1 MAGLPACYLPHA
13 ALVTADISCAYARD
27 ISCASNRG
35 ILWIFGI
42 VWMLLRT
49 GRLWDGCPEAW
60 SVVRVPWAGL
70 DIGLVGLV
78 RAEKRRQAAA
88 LHMVPREV
96 LSGSF
101 CDGTAGRQDGEKK
114 RHDN

>member
-1 MAGLPACYLPHA
+1 MFVKGNYADFWNCLDATENGAVVGWLP
-13 ALVTADISCAYARD
+13 
-27 ISCASNRG
+27 RG
-35 ILWIFGI
+35 
-42 VWMLLRT
+42 
-49 GRLWDGCPEAW
+49 
-60 SVVRVPWAGL
+60 VVRVPWAGP